1 MILSF
6 EKHSYW
12 NSALHS
18 FPKKG
23 HRFTAGG
30 QVDGKLIKTFAISSF
45 LINLEIYSSSIP
57 KIGPSSSTRVV
68 TFIPFPLNRQVNHS
82 HDISFIFRLPKI
94 FYVYLP
100 WSKYFTFFSLQW
112 IYFTFSDEG
121 IFETFHVE
129 DILLEVSMLRK
140 FCFHFLWWQYLTFT
154 FIKRVFT
161 FTLHREGVLLSLS
174 LIKVFHF

>member
-1 MILSF
+1 MVLSC

-30 QVDGKLIKTFAISSF
+30 PVDGKLIITFAISSF
-45 LINLEIYSSSIP
+45 LVNLEICSSSIP

-82 HDISFIFRLPKI
+82 HDSSFIFRLPKI

-100 WSKYFTFFSLQW
+100 WSKYFTFFTSMN
-112 IYFTFSDEG
+112 IFYFHWWGYLWNFPCWRYSAWS
-121 IFETFHVE
+121 FHVE
-129 DILLEVSMLRK
+129 NVLLQLSVTTI
-140 FCFHFLWWQYLTFT
+140 FDFHF
-154 FIKRVFT
+154 
-161 FTLHREGVLLSLS
+161 H
-174 LIKVFHF
+174 